1 MRLVIASLIA
11 VLAVPALAANGNG
24 QGGLKGA
31 AGQSESVSA
40 LGLGSVPM
48 NSGGPARAAATT
60 PGNGATVFLPSNAVA
75 NGLGRVAAG
84 DGVGAA
90 GGAGSGSAGGSG
102 TTASLGATGGGGG
115 SNGGL
120 AVTQEIFAAAMAEE
134 TAVEGEGEGGIETI
148 APVPVPAALS
158 LLGLGLLALPFAAR
172 RRRG

>member
-1 MRLVIASLIA
+1 MRLAIASLIA

-48 NSGGPARAAATT
+48 NSGNPARVAATT

-75 NGLGRVAAG
+75 NGLGGVATG
-84 DGVGAA
+84 DDSGVA

-102 TTASLGATGGGGG
+102 TTASLGATGGGGS

-120 AVTQEIFAAAMAEE
+120 AVTQEIFAAAMTEE
-134 TAVEGEGEGGIETI
+134 TVVEGEGGIETI
-148 APVPVPAALS
+148 APVPLPAALS